1 MQSNEIFGGDTLDF
15 HFQKNILQNYKKKYI
30 SGIYKNKTFQ
40 NHLLQ
45 KFRYFAFFRY
55 FRNSKFK
62 KKSTHTHFFFWK
74 LFLCVDMCK

>member
-62 KKSTHTHFFFWK
+62 KNQHTHIFFLEIIFVCRH
-74 LFLCVDMCK
+74 L